1 MASRRGRDT
10 RMTRRAI
17 LSLAGAGVLAP
28 RHCLSQPPL
37 RYREYARCL
46 PDFLRVLSEAAYS
59 KRNAAL
65 AKLTSAAAVRER
77 QRWVRDTFWELV
89 GGMPERTPLNARV
102 TGKLEREGYRVD
114 KVIYESWP
122 NFHVS
127 ANLYVPTTGT
137 PPYPGVLFQMGHST
151 NGKAY
156 PLYQKCCQGLA
167 RLGYVVLG
175 FDPMGQGER
184 IYYPA
189 EDRSQSRLPGGADD
203 EHTVPGKQMLLVGDS
218 SVRLQTWDAVRSLDY
233 LASLPFVDPQ
243 RLAST
248 GQSGGGTNTMLLAA
262 VDDRLAAAAA
272 ACPNTENVAV
282 AGYNPPGST
291 DDAEQNLAGAGP
303 LGFDRWDLLYPLA
316 PKPLLVLPSARDFFG
331 TYSPNYIASGVEE
344 FDKLKKVYGVLGHA
358 ERIGWADS
366 LLPHGLGYH
375 VRLAIYNWF
384 QRWLKNAPAV
394 TEEPPVAP
402 EPDAALFVAEG
413 STVRTLRGETPFSMA
428 RRRPVTKRAAQ
439 LDRLL
444 GVEVTRPQAASL
456 RKTEFRRVTVEAVE
470 VPSAPKV
477 WIPGYLFQPKA
488 GSSKPLIVIVDS
500 AGRAQW
506 QEDALY
512 DELASAGHAVCAVD
526 LRGIG
531 DLTPEFGRGAA
542 RYNGSHSTEQHYAWA
557 SLILGKPLLG
567 QRVTD
572 ILAVVHALRSRADLG
587 GRRVVLAARGILTPA
602 AQFAAALDPSID
614 RLYLSGGLV
623 SFRNVME
630 TEEYLGG
637 GYARSQTDLF
647 GSFVPRLLLHTD
659 LPDVTASLA
668 PRRVVIAGAIN
679 AAGKRLDAAEVR
691 RIYSSASH
699 VEVRPE
705 TEWTASA
712 LRIAAG

>member
-1 MASRRGRDT
+1 
-10 RMTRRAI
+10 MTRRAL
-17 LSLAGAGVLAP
+17 LSLAGAGALAP
-28 RHCLSQPPL
+28 RLSPAQPPL

-46 PDFLRVLSEAAYS
+46 PDFLSTLAEAAYA

-65 AKLTSAAAVRER
+65 GKLTTPAAVRER
-77 QRWVRDTFWELV
+77 QRWVRERFWELV

-102 TGKLEREGYRVD
+102 TGKLERAGYRVE
-114 KVIYESWP
+114 KVVYESWP
-122 NFHVS
+122 NLHIS
-127 ANLYVPTTGT
+127 ANLYVPTIGT
-137 PPYPGVLFQMGHST
+137 PPYPGVLFQMGHSG

-167 RLGYVVLG
+167 RLGFVVLG

-184 IYYPA
+184 IYYPTA
-189 EDRSQSRLPGGADD
+189 DGSRSRLPGGADD
-203 EHTVPGKQMLLVGDS
+203 EHTVPGKQLLLVGDS

-233 LASLPFVDPQ
+233 LASLPFVDAQ

-282 AGYNPPGST
+282 AGFNPPGAT
-291 DDAEQNLAGAGP
+291 DDAEQNFPGAGP

-344 FDKLKKVYGVLGHA
+344 FEKLKKVYGVLGHGD
-358 ERIGWADS
+358 RIGWADS
-366 LLPHGLGYH
+366 PLPHGLGYH

-384 QRWLKNAPAV
+384 QRWLKNASAV

-402 EPDAALFVAEG
+402 EPDAALFAAEG
-413 STVRTLRGETPFSMA
+413 STVRALGGETPFSMA
-428 RRRPVTKRAAQ
+428 RRRPVRRSAVP

-444 GVEVTRPQAASL
+444 GVSPDKPRAASL
-456 RKTEFRRVTVEAVE
+456 RKTEFRRVTVEAIE

-477 WIPGYLFQPKA
+477 WIPGYLFQPKS
-488 GSSKPLIVIVDS
+488 GTPKQLIVIVDA

-512 DELASAGHAVCAVD
+512 DELASSGHAVCAVD
-526 LRGIG
+526 VRGIG

-542 RYNGSHSTEQHYAWA
+542 RHNGSHSTEQHYAWA

-572 ILAVVHALRSRADLG
+572 ILAVVHALRGRAEFA
-587 GRRVVLAARGILTPA
+587 GRRVLVAARGILTPA
-602 AQFAAALDPSID
+602 AQFAAVLDPGID
-614 RLYLSGGLV
+614 RLFLSGGLV
-623 SFRNVME
+623 SFGNVME

-659 LPDVTASLA
+659 LPDVVAKLA
-668 PRRVVIAGAIN
+668 PRRVVIAGALN
-679 AAGKRLDAAEVR
+679 AAGKRMDAAEVR
-691 RIYSSASH
+691 RIYAPATNA
-699 VEVRPE
+699 EVRPDA
-705 TEWTASA
+705 EWTAAA
-712 LRIAAG
+712 LGSIAG